1 MIEVGAVIMMI
12 LGLVSAFI
20 GVIFTLVA
28 SSLKKPVVAL
38 HERVDKHDARI
49 MWLEKRDAGRE
60 QEIKN
65 ILEGINH
72 LKVMFQ
78 RHEDKG

>member
-20 GVIFTLVA
+20 GVTLTLA
-28 SSLKKPVVAL
+28 AASLKKPVAAL

-49 MWLEKRDAGRE
+49 VWLEKRDAGRE

-65 ILEGINH
+65 ILEGINE
-72 LKVMFQ
+72 LKTMMR
-78 RHEDKG
+78 RHEGKV

>member
-20 GVIFTLVA
+20 GVTLTLA
-28 SSLKKPVVAL
+28 AASLKKPVSAL
-38 HERVDKHDARI
+38 HERVDKHDERI
-49 MWLEKRDAGRE
+49 VWLEKRDAGRE

-65 ILEGINH
+65 ILEGIND
-72 LKVMFQ
+72 LKVMIR
-78 RHEDKG
+78 RHEEKG

>member
-38 HERVDKHDARI
+38 HGRVDKHDARI
-49 MWLEKRDAGRE
+49 MFLEKRDAGRE

-65 ILEGINH
+65 ILEGIND
-72 LKVMFQ
+72 LKVMIR
-78 RHEDKG
+78 RHEEKG